1 MGILFYIQ
9 NKNTTFLFS
18 IQNTYLIFEYL
29 FNIYLHI
36 IQIPL

>member
-9 NKNTTFLFS
+9 NKNTTLLFS
-18 IQNTYLIFEYL
+18 IQNTRLLFEYL